1 MHKLL
6 HTRVYLIAELLVIA
20 IVIPVL
26 FMGQLKGGLLFAVL
40 WFMLLYCIFIYRRLR
55 PEMTIKS
62 FWDGGAL
69 KQWGIWKPI
78 LIRFVVSAIAM
89 TGLLFVLVP
98 DKFLELPTE
107 RPLLWMMIMV
117 MYPMISV
124 VPQEFIFRTFFF
136 ERYKSLFPSRTAMV
150 TASALAFGFAH
161 IILQNWVA
169 VGLTLVGGFYFAS
182 TYHKRRSMA
191 MVWAEHALYGCF
203 LFTIGLGTYFYSG
216 APHKW

>member
-1 MHKLL
+1 MHQLL
-6 HTRVYLIAELLVIA
+6 HARAYLIAELLLIA
-20 IVIPVL
+20 VAVPVL
-26 FMGQLKGGLLFAVL
+26 FMGQLKGGVLFTVL
-40 WFMLLYCIFIYRRLR
+40 WVMLLYCIFIYRHLR
-55 PEMTIKS
+55 PDITIRQ
-62 FWDGGAL
+62 FWDGAALGA
-69 KQWGIWKPI
+69 QGVWKPI
-78 LIRFVVSAIAM
+78 LIRFVLSAIAM
-89 TGLLFVLVP
+89 TGLLFTINP
-98 DKFLELPTE
+98 EKFLELPTE

-117 MYPMISV
+117 MYPLISV

-136 ERYKSLFPSRTAMV
+136 ERYKPLFPTRGAMI

-169 VGLTLVGGFYFAS
+169 VGLTTIGGFYFAS

-191 MVWAEHALYGCF
+191 LVWAEHALYGCF